1 MELKIYNPQ
10 EGGYLKKIEWNFEE
24 LKEEV
29 TAKAKEY
36 AATVYTDETIKAAKR
51 PGHAE

>member
-29 TAKAKEY
+29 TAKAQEY
-36 AATVYTDETIKAAKR
+36 ARGCCEGRADRDPKETAGA
-51 PGHAE
+51 G